1 MQGSGDGVVETHH
14 GVRYGD
20 LGNDHATGAG
30 LVLSKVVS
38 EVGSGLNG
46 RRMKLLGLLRDPG
59 VRGFSYSGR
68 GLLDLQAY
76 DDSLAGRLDAG

>member
-1 MQGSGDGVVETHH
+1 M
-14 GVRYGD
+14 
-20 LGNDHATGAG
+20 
-30 LVLSKVVS
+30 LSKVVS